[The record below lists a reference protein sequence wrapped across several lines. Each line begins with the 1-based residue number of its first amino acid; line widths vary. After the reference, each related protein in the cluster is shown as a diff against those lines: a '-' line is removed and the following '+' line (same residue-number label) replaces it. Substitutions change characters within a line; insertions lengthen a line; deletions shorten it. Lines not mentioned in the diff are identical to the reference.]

1 MEKERRRQEQ
11 AQMIEDSRKTQIE
24 KRNMEKENMKKDEKE
39 FAEFWK
45 IRNEEL
51 HLQEE
56 QEKEEI
62 RQRNAQ
68 LKNFQKAQVEIKSTK
83 IQDEY
88 KRKLEEAS
96 QSNALLDHQEK
107 QFYSYAEQCIK
118 EWQDKGKNV
127 TPLILELKNYK
138 KQI

>member
-1 MEKERRRQEQ
+1 
-11 AQMIEDSRKTQIE
+11 MIEDSRKAQIE
-24 KRNMEKENMKKDEKE
+24 KRNMEKENTKKDEKE

-68 LKNFQKAQVEIKSTK
+68 LKNFQKTQVEIKSSK

-96 QSNALLDHQEK
+96 KSNALLDHQEK

>member
-1 MEKERRRQEQ
+1 
-11 AQMIEDSRKTQIE
+11 MIEDSRKTQIE
-24 KRNMEKENMKKDEKE
+24 KRNMEKENMKKE

-96 QSNALLDHQEK
+96 
-107 QFYSYAEQCIK
+107 
-118 EWQDKGKNV
+118 
-127 TPLILELKNYK
+127 
-138 KQI
+138 

>member
-1 MEKERRRQEQ
+1 
-11 AQMIEDSRKTQIE
+11 MIEDSRKTQIE

-68 LKNFQKAQVEIKSTK
+68 LKNF
-83 IQDEY
+83 
-88 KRKLEEAS
+88 
-96 QSNALLDHQEK
+96 
-107 QFYSYAEQCIK
+107 
-118 EWQDKGKNV
+118 
-127 TPLILELKNYK
+127 
-138 KQI
+138 